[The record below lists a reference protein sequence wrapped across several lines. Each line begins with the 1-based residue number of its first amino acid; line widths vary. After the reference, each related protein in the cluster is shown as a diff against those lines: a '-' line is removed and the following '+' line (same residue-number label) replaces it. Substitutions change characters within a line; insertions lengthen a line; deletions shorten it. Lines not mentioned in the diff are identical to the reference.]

1 MANNIRYLNY
11 CPKCGKQ
18 GFARTNEEIC
28 AFCGEKEI
36 LTQYEADKWL
46 WKDCYPKNLNEIIF
60 NEYIKPNPLFDEEL
74 YAQREGRDKMLQEA
88 TLRKQKEIKQN
99 TLSCPKCGSTA
110 VSVGQRGYNLLT
122 GFLGSG
128 QTMNRCGKCGHKWTP
143 RG

>member
-1 MANNIRYLNY
+1 MSNVSYQRY
-11 CPKCGKQ
+11 CPKCGDIVLTK
-18 GFARTNEEIC
+18 EEDVKC
-28 AFCGEKEI
+28 KFCGEQLI
-36 LTQYEADKWL
+36 QTQYTL
-46 WKDCYPKNLNEIIF
+46 KDVIDGEISVFETIF
-60 NEYIKPNPLFDEEL
+60 NEYIKPNPLFDKEL

-110 VSVGQRGYNLLT
+110 VSVGQRGYSLLT

-128 QTMNRCGKCGHKWTP
+128 QTMNRCGKCGYKWKP